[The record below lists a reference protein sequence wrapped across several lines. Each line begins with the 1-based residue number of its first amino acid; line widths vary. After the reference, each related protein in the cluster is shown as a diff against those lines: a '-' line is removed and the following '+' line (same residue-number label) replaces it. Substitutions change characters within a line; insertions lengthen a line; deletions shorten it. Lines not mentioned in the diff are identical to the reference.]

1 MCTGQLLEGLTINEI
16 VLIMDKINKTNV
28 PKESS
33 HIYKSLSS
41 RFIGIFILGGLMMGC
56 VTQKKYDAALREVAR
71 LTVDSTFQEYA
82 AADVAYK
89 KEGVIFKQNRE
100 LILKSDK
107 LDSLIRLVELHKEGL
122 KKAQDIMNG
131 LQGKGWQVDEIEG
144 KLLIS
149 LDHEILFES
158 GSNQISS
165 EGKSLVK
172 GISSSIIDL
181 DTEVDIWVIGYTDDQ
196 TFSGEKKDNWDLSS
210 ERALA
215 VVREMINNDILPS
228 TITAGAKSKYDPE
241 ASNRKSNGR
250 SLNRR
255 TDVLIVPKNT
265 LNKALAELLDTE

>member
-1 MCTGQLLEGLTINEI
+1 
-16 VLIMDKINKTNV
+16 MDKANKKND

-33 HIYKSLSS
+33 NTHKSLSS
-41 RFIGIFILGGLMMGC
+41 RFIEIFILGGLMMGC
-56 VTQKKYDAALREVAR
+56 VTQKKYDAALQEVAR

-82 AADVAYK
+82 VADVGYK
-89 KEGVIFKQNRE
+89 KRGVIFDQNRE
-100 LILKSDK
+100 LIRKSDK
-107 LDSLIRLVELHKEGL
+107 LDSLTRLVELQKKDL
-122 KKAQDIMNG
+122 KKAQGIMNEV
-131 LQGKGWQVDEIEG
+131 QGKDWQVDEIEE

-181 DTEVDIWVIGYTDDQ
+181 EIEVDIWVIGYTDDQ
-196 TFSGEKKDNWDLSS
+196 PFAGEKKDNWDLSS

-215 VVREMINNDILPS
+215 VVREMISNNILPS

-241 ASNRKSNGR
+241 GSNRKSKGR

-265 LNKALAELLDTE
+265 LNKTLAELLNIK